1 MPRDGS
7 GNYTLPVENPVVTH
21 TDITTDWANTTMAD
35 IAAALTDSL
44 SRHGNGGM
52 LVPFRFA
59 DGTVAAPGI
68 TFANEPTSGLY
79 RAGLNDFR
87 FAVGA
92 ADVMQMTPAGIT
104 IPAGKTIIF
113 SPGSTI
119 NNVVIGDVTPAAGT
133 FTTVTATAPT
143 NVGTG
148 VHGIK
153 AGSADGLQH
162 SIRIFG
168 DTTANHGPVLS
179 LFRSGA
185 HEYYIAGGPNAIQIG
200 VAGAAGLADY
210 NDATLSAGATVGI
223 SATNVNITGTMV
235 VSGLFS
241 ASAAGIDA
249 GAGTLNLNTVGAGFL
264 DVAGT
269 ALYKW
274 DAAKFSPNNTQDN
287 LLDLGNASF
296 RWKTGYFGTGG
307 LFSTGDVS
315 TAGHI
320 VLTGSLGGLGGATRY
335 IGTGGSAS
343 ILYYNVPTG
352 GVHNFAVNETVVG
365 AFTNTGLTVTGSLN
379 ATVSIQGLQ
388 PRFEQAGISL
398 APNTEG
404 AFSLP
409 AGMARPKLVIA
420 VYRCLTADQG
430 YVAGDEVHPADF
442 YFDNPNYVGLGTW
455 VSATQIGWAIGA
467 QGCTF
472 MHKTNNVGVGPT
484 NLAYWEIVL
493 RAW

>member
-1 MPRDGS
+1 MARDGS

-44 SRHGNGGM
+44 SRHGYGGM

-79 RAGLNDFR
+79 RAGLNDIR
-87 FAVGA
+87 YSIGA
-92 ADVMQMTPAGIT
+92 ADVLVMTPAGIT

-119 NNVVIGDVTPAAGT
+119 NNVVIGNVTPAAGT
-133 FTTVTATAPT
+133 FTALTAASATINGPLTVPYDQSVLGLGSVDSTTKVVVKGPTKAVRFGTSATGGYVEGVDPTGTASFQPL
-143 NVGTG
+143 NVGGSALNLQTG
-148 VHGIK
+148 GATRLSIDAAGSVAITLAAGGIALALNYDSAAGNPLRFNDTNAAGNAWLVGAG
-153 AGSADGLQH
+153 AGSAA
-162 SIRIFG
+162 RG
-168 DTTANHGPVLS
+168 DFAIYDQTNGKLVADFIKN
-179 LFRSGA
+179 
-185 HEYYIAGGPNAIQIG
+185 AGGIN
-200 VAGAAGLADY
+200 
-210 NDATLSAGATVGI
+210 
-223 SATNVNITGTMV
+223 
-235 VSGLFS
+235 F
-241 ASAAGIDA
+241 
-249 GAGTLNLNTVGAGFL
+249 
-264 DVAGT
+264 
-269 ALYKW
+269 
-274 DAAKFSPNNTQDN
+274 
-287 LLDLGNASF
+287 
-296 RWKTGYFGTGG
+296 TGG
-307 LFSTGDVS
+307 GTVS
-315 TAGHI
+315 VPDITASGHYL
-320 VLTGSLGGLGGATRY
+320 LTGSAGGLGGGVRYVGAGGGGHWYHNVAT
-335 IGTGGSAS
+335 GSQ
-343 ILYYNVPTG
+343 
-352 GVHNFAVNETVVG
+352 HMFAVNETVVG
-365 AFTNTGLTVTGSLN
+365 AFTNTGLTITGSLN

-388 PRFEQAGISL
+388 PMFEQAGISL